1 MAEIFVLLGAVGFF
15 GAFRGHWSYGLAPVF
30 WWASVFA
37 ATDDP
42 IIGYGWLSMMV
53 LEIMTRNDFPH
64 LRQIITMPGRFI
76 GSLIRSVIF
85 NKGNRFQRLKQY
97 ESWAWVYDDY
107 QSQVARA
114 RSDRKE
120 KYIANVISQVI
131 GVMLALY
138 VGWLAYHMLPNAF
151 QWFAQWNRWIEF
163 GRANSNSLFNREL
176 LFFVSKDPCT
186 AYGCLS
192 FCGRGKPCLH
202 LHVRSVVSVRI

>member
-151 QWFAQWNRWIEF
+151 QWFVFAAAFLFLNETWDCAKRNFNFERAIAQGLNGIDGLIRP
-163 GRANSNSLFNREL
+163 SEL
-176 LFFVSKDPCT
+176 KFF
-186 AYGCLS
+186 
-192 FCGRGKPCLH
+192 
-202 LHVRSVVSVRI
+202 I